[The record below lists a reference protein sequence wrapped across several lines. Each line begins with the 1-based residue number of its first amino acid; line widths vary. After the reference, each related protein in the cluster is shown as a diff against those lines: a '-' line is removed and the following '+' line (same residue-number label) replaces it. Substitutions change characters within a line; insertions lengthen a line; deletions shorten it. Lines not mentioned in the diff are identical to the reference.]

1 MVKRIV
7 KPSISNS
14 FFLFGA
20 RGSGKSTFINSDFL
34 ASKKVYKIDLLDLD
48 QEEKYTK
55 YPMALYEE
63 IKATPKRWD
72 WIFIDEVQKCPKL
85 LDVIHKSIEDL
96 KVKFILT
103 GSSARKLK
111 RGGANLLAGRAFLY
125 SLYPLTS
132 VELAK
137 QFDLSSA
144 LQWGTLPSLLQFT
157 DKNDKKSYLKSYCQ
171 IYLKE
176 EIKSEQLVRNI
187 DPFRNFLEVSA
198 QMSGKIINYTKIGRD
213 VGVEHKTV
221 QNYFEILNDTWLGF
235 FIPAFHQS
243 VRKSQK
249 LSPKFYYFDLGVKNQ
264 LSQTIDSQPVQGTS
278 TYGDLFEHFVI
289 NEIYRLNEYWQKDF
303 KLSFLKTKN
312 DAEIDLILSKGR
324 HHYAIEIK
332 SSNQIDLGEVKKL
345 KALAS
350 DIKNIK
356 TIFYISTCKDR
367 RTIENVQCL
376 HWQDFIK
383 EFNHFS

>member
-1 MVKRIV
+1 MVRRIV
-7 KPSISNS
+7 KPSISRS

-34 ASKKVYKIDLLDLD
+34 ISKKVYKIDLLDLD
-48 QEEKYTK
+48 QEEKYIK
-55 YPMALYEE
+55 HPMALYEE
-63 IKATPKRWD
+63 IKTNLKKWD

-85 LDVIHKSIEDL
+85 LDVVHKSIEDL
-96 KVKFILT
+96 KAKFILT

-132 VELAK
+132 VELGK
-137 QFDLSSA
+137 LFDLTSA
-144 LQWGTLPSLLQFT
+144 LQWGTLPSLLQLP
-157 DKNDKKSYLKSYCQ
+157 DNSDKKSYLKSYCQ

-187 DPFRNFLEVSA
+187 DPFRNFLEISA
-198 QMSGKIINYTKIGRD
+198 QMSGKIINNTKIGND
-213 VGVEHKTV
+213 IGVDHKTV
-221 QNYFEILNDTWLGF
+221 QNYFEILCDTWLGF
-235 FIPAFHQS
+235 FVPAFHQS

-264 LSQTIDSQPVQGTS
+264 LSQTIDSLPTQGTS
-278 TYGDLFEHFVI
+278 TYGELFEHFVI

-303 KLSFLKTKN
+303 ILSYLKTKN

-324 HHYAIEIK
+324 YHFAIEIK
-332 SSNQIDLGEVKKL
+332 SSKYIDTKEVKKL
-345 KALAS
+345 KALAE

-356 TIFYISTCKDR
+356 KVFYISNCKDK
-367 RTIENVQCL
+367 RTIDDVQCL
-376 HWQDFIK
+376 HWQDFISDFQK
-383 EFNHFS
+383 L